1 MKIAMRRRS
10 HGWTVVALLSWSGW
24 CLLTGPA
31 LAATTPADAGEVA
44 GRLAKGFDRA
54 ALQQDLARP
63 LAALQEQPSE
73 VLRAYVQ
80 RLADHQ
86 FALEYAL
93 DVPPTERRILSD
105 QILARIGQVGLLI
118 RMRGGGGPIPEK
130 GKGSPPSDAGPLPDD
145 LFTVAVQNAGLL
157 VRVLLGLLVAF
168 ALGYLAAR
176 RRALKSAVPAKQ
188 RNPRVRSVAH
198 GEATE
203 PTGEGQSVTLM
214 EIRWALAAGRSVLLQ
229 MGYEIAPSQR
239 IRFLDLVRE
248 VREALRGV
256 QGQMYTVWEDPAHP
270 NRFYELLVCRQ
281 VGVLD
286 HLTAGDGPLAR
297 LTEQVEACRAPDGFF
312 LRRVWLDAEQSS
324 VAGSPDYGGPLRSLS
339 RLGRDLR

>member
-1 MKIAMRRRS
+1 M
-10 HGWTVVALLSWSGW
+10 
-24 CLLTGPA
+24 
-31 LAATTPADAGEVA
+31 
-44 GRLAKGFDRA
+44 
-54 ALQQDLARP
+54 
-63 LAALQEQPSE
+63 AALQEQPAG

-93 DVPPTERRILSD
+93 DVSPTERRILSE
-105 QILARIGQVGLLI
+105 QIMARIGQVGLLI
-118 RMRGGGGPIPEK
+118 RMRGGGWPIPEK
-130 GKGSPPSDAGPLPDD
+130 GKGSPPSDAGPPPDD
-145 LFTVAVQNAGLL
+145 LFTVAAQNAGLL

-176 RRALKSAVPAKQ
+176 RRALESALPARQ
-188 RNPRVRSVAH
+188 RNPGVRSPTH
-198 GEATE
+198 EEATD

-239 IRFLDLVRE
+239 IRFLGLVRE
-248 VREALRGV
+248 MREVLRSV

-270 NRFYELLVCRQ
+270 NRFYELLVCRH

-297 LTEQVEACRAPDGFF
+297 LTEQIEACRAPDGFF

-324 VAGSPDYGGPLRSLS
+324 VADSFESGGPLRSLS

>member
-1 MKIAMRRRS
+1 MRRRS
-10 HGWTVVALLSWSGW
+10 HGWIDAALLGLAGW

-31 LAATTPADAGEVA
+31 PAATTPAGAGDVA
-44 GRLAKGFDRA
+44 SRLAKGFDRA
-54 ALQQDLARP
+54 ALQQELARP
-63 LAALQEQPSE
+63 LTSLRDQPAG

-86 FALEYAL
+86 FALELAV
-93 DVPPTERRILSD
+93 DVSPTERRVLSE

-118 RMRGGGGPIPEK
+118 RMRGAGGPIPEK
-130 GKGSPPSDAGPLPDD
+130 GIGPPTSDASAPPDD
-145 LFTVAVQNAGLL
+145 LFTVAIQNTGLL

-168 ALGYLAAR
+168 GLGYLAAR
-176 RRALKSAVPAKQ
+176 RRALRLAVAAGQ
-188 RNPRVRSVAH
+188 RNPGVRSPAQRA
-198 GEATE
+198 ATD
-203 PTGEGQSVTLM
+203 PTGDGQSVTLM
-214 EIRWALAAGRSVLLQ
+214 EIRWALAGGRTVLLQ
-229 MGYEIAPSQR
+229 MGYEVAPSQR
-239 IRFLDLVRE
+239 IRFLDLIRE
-248 VREALRGV
+248 IRAAFRGV
-256 QGQMYTVWEDPAHP
+256 QGQTYTVWEDPAYP

-297 LTEQVEACRAPDGFF
+297 LTEQLEACRAPDGFF

-324 VAGSPDYGGPLRSLS
+324 VADSFESGGPLRSLS

>member
-1 MKIAMRRRS
+1 MNVAMRRRPR
-10 HGWTVVALLSWSGW
+10 GWTVAALLGWAGW

-31 LAATTPADAGEVA
+31 PAATTPADAGEVA
-44 GRLAKGFDRA
+44 SRLAKGFDRA
-54 ALQQDLARP
+54 ALQQELARP
-63 LAALQEQPSE
+63 MAALQEQPAG

-86 FALEYAL
+86 FALELAV
-93 DVPPTERRILSD
+93 DVSPAERRLLSE
-105 QILARIGQVGLLI
+105 QILTRIGQVGLLI
-118 RMRGGGGPIPEK
+118 RMRGGGGPTPEK
-130 GKGSPPSDAGPLPDD
+130 GKGPPTPDAGPPPDD

-157 VRVLLGLLVAF
+157 VRVLVGLLVAV

-176 RRALKSAVPAKQ
+176 RRALRSAVPAGQ
-188 RNPRVRSVAH
+188 RNPGVRSPAD
-198 GEATE
+198 GEATD

-214 EIRWALAAGRSVLLQ
+214 EIRWALAAGRTVLLQ

-248 VREALRGV
+248 MREVLRGV

-312 LRRVWLDAEQSS
+312 LRRVWLDAVPEQGW
-324 VAGSPDYGGPLRSLS
+324 AGTSTLR
-339 RLGRDLR
+339 